1 MNLTQYGDYFYLYI
15 LFVISV
21 PVIIL
26 KSLGLK
32 TKYYGLL
39 VSIVLDYIVIGGTI
53 GVKLFALFQINF
65 PAEVHLSFISI
76 PLFLQFTVLK
86 IIETVFKRCATLLCV
101 LVI

>member
-53 GVKLFALFQINF
+53 GVNYLLY
-65 PAEVHLSFISI
+65 
-76 PLFLQFTVLK
+76 FL
-86 IIETVFKRCATLLCV
+86 
-101 LVI
+101 LVKQQLYIRICL